1 MKMTNKKMTD
11 EEFRDAMLSSL
22 SELHQVVNSFQD
34 DLDVLRVALILMA
47 SKNGIDSEQ
56 LFIHA
61 RQLQTLNVLEKLE
74 EKGK

>member
-1 MKMTNKKMTD
+1 MTDKKMTD
-11 EEFRDAMLSSL
+11 AEFRDAMLSSL

-74 EKGK
+74 KKGE

>member
-1 MKMTNKKMTD
+1 MTNKKMTD

-22 SELHQVVNSFQD
+22 SELHQEVNRFQD

-74 EKGK
+74 KKGE

>member
-1 MKMTNKKMTD
+1 MNDKKMTD

-22 SELHQVVNSFQD
+22 SELHQEVNRFQD

-56 LFIHA
+56 LFNHA
-61 RQLQTLNVLEKLE
+61 RQLQTLNALERLEK
-74 EKGK
+74 KGE

>member
-1 MKMTNKKMTD
+1 MNDKKMTD

-56 LFIHA
+56 LFNHA
-61 RQLQTLNVLEKLE
+61 RQLQTLNALERLEK
-74 EKGK
+74 KGE

>member
-1 MKMTNKKMTD
+1 MTDKKMTD
-11 EEFRDAMLSSL
+11 AEFRDAMLSSL

-56 LFIHA
+56 LFNHA
-61 RQLQTLNVLEKLE
+61 RQLQTLNALERLEK
-74 EKGK
+74 KGE

>member
-1 MKMTNKKMTD
+1 MTDKKMTD

-22 SELHQVVNSFQD
+22 SELQQVVNSFQD

-47 SKNGIDSEQ
+47 SKNSIDSEQ

>member
-1 MKMTNKKMTD
+1 MTDKKMTD
-11 EEFRDAMLSSL
+11 AEFRDAMLSSL

-56 LFIHA
+56 LFNHA
-61 RQLQTLNVLEKLE
+61 RQLQTLNALEKLE

>member
-1 MKMTNKKMTD
+1 MTDKKMTD
-11 EEFRDAMLSSL
+11 AEFRDAMLSSL

-34 DLDVLRVALILMA
+34 DLDVLRAALILMA

-74 EKGK
+74 KKGE